1 MASDI
6 TLFALIRCCYVS
18 SLCCVEEEVLSFQ
31 LTGLI
36 SLFLLLSLL
45 FSLKFGCLPAF
56 FELFHSL
63 GFNSFELTLKSL
75 DCFTVFSLNEDS
87 NSSKESRVLD
97 DCWKRCVFSVCH
109 QRIRVDCEFV
119 SWSFTEC

>member
-45 FSLKFGCLPAF
+45 LSLKFACLPAF
-56 FELFHSL
+56 SELFHSH

-75 DCFTVFSLNEDS
+75 DCFTVFSLNEDLS
-87 NSSKESRVLD
+87 SSKGS
-97 DCWKRCVFSVCH
+97 
-109 QRIRVDCEFV
+109 
-119 SWSFTEC
+119 